1 MCVTVKRVCADL
13 LDDDGRRERRGAC
26 GFGDVAHHKVQGRVV
41 VTRKQHLCRVLELF
55 RIWCGHANRRKTNMQ
70 LSEKLRKK
78 EHEKKEEETN
88 TKRDMHVTL
97 ALV

>member
-1 MCVTVKRVCADL
+1 MGKMSMHDAWVAKQERIMCVTVKRVCADL

-55 RIWCGHANRRKTNMQ
+55 RI
-70 LSEKLRKK
+70 
-78 EHEKKEEETN
+78 
-88 TKRDMHVTL
+88 
-97 ALV
+97 